1 MIKTFTQNDLVQYL
15 YNELPTR
22 QRQALEQTLLVDHD
36 LAESCAD
43 LLITQLSLA
52 EAYVQPSN
60 RATDAI
66 ISYSKSVSF
75 QL

>member
-15 YNELPTR
+15 YNELPTQ
-22 QRQALEQTLLVDHD
+22 QRQHLEHAMLADHD

-43 LLITQLSLA
+43 LLLTQCHLA
-52 EAYVQPSN
+52 EAYVQPHR

-66 ISYSKSVSF
+66 IRYSKSVSSP
-75 QL
+75 L